1 MFQQLIWVAV
11 GGALGSVSRYAVGQW
26 IPLRTFPWATL
37 TVNIIGSFLI
47 GLLWSYFNDK
57 WGANSSMKLLLMTG
71 FCGGFTTFSALALE
85 NLELVHQGRY
95 TTAILYIMLSLIAGL
110 LAVALGWWIGQATR

>member
-1 MFQQLIWVAV
+1 MIQQLIWVAV

-71 FCGGFTTFSALALE
+71 ICGGFTTFSALALE